1 MDSFSDWVTLLASL
15 CVVGLAVFQ
24 ALLAAGFPYGAAAFG
39 GGNTVLPTRPRIASA
54 ISATLFCGALYVV
67 LAEGGLFGAGGRTN
81 FVHVATWIFVA
92 IFALSGFAN
101 SASRSHWER
110 HIMAPLALLLT
121 SCCVLLALV
130 R

>member
-1 MDSFSDWVTLLASL
+1 MDSFSDWVTLVASL
-15 CVVGLAVFQ
+15 CVVGMAVFQ
-24 ALLAAGFPYGAAAFG
+24 VLLAAGYPYGAAAFG
-39 GGNTVLPTRPRIASA
+39 GGTAVLPTRLRIASA

-101 SASRSHWER
+101 SASRSRWER